1 MLAGLWIKGN
11 PLTQLVRMQIGVATV
26 EYSTEVSQKSKN
38 RSIIWATNFTPE
50 YIFKKKKKQKRF
62 EKIYAPNVHSSVT
75 YSHQN
80 IETI

>member
-50 YIFKKKKKQKRF
+50 YIFKKKKTTAIFKRYMHPMF
-62 EKIYAPNVHSSVT
+62 IAALLTVTKI
-75 YSHQN
+75 
-80 IETI
+80 

>member
-50 YIFKKKKKQKRF
+50 YIFKKKTTTAIWKDICTQC
-62 EKIYAPNVHSSVT
+62 S
-75 YSHQN
+75 
-80 IETI
+80 

>member
-38 RSIIWATNFTPE
+38 RSVIWATNFTPE
-50 YIFKKKKKQKRF
+50 YIFKKKTQRF

-75 YSHQN
+75 YSRQN